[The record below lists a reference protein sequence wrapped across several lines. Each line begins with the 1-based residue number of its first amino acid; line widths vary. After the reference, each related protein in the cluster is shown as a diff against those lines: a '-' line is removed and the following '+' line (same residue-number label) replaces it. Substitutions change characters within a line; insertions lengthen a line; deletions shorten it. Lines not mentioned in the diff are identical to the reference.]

1 MGESVGEGVGA
12 FDGDFVGVVC
22 AFTTEVEA
30 AASKTAEAVAIVDRV
45 MMMMMILLLLLSC

>member
-12 FDGDFVGVVC
+12 FDGDGVDC
-22 AFTTEVEA
+22 AFTTEEEA

-45 MMMMMILLLLLSC
+45 MMMM

>member
-12 FDGDFVGVVC
+12 FDGEFD
-22 AFTTEVEA
+22 APTEVEA

-45 MMMMMILLLLLSC
+45 MMMM

>member
-12 FDGDFVGVVC
+12 FDGDFDGVVC
-22 AFTTEVEA
+22 AFTTEVE